1 MLKKK
6 KNNKGFTLIELL
18 VVIAIIG
25 ILAVVAVPSLF
36 KNINKAK
43 ASDAVSYINAVKTSA
58 ISEYA
63 STQPT
68 VPNPEEVLK
77 SVEGTPDCIAEKDG
91 KPLVTIGENAGK
103 DKLTLNVTLSSADI
117 ASAVKKQLG
126 SAATLGSDKT
136 TVTVDVANLETT
148 N

>member
-43 ASDAVSYINAVKTSA
+43 ASDAVAYINAVKTSA

-68 VPNPEEVLK
+68 VPTTAEVIK
-77 SVEGTPDCIAEKDG
+77 SVEGTPDSITVNTTAG
-91 KPLVTIGENAGK
+91 QENPAIVKSG
-103 DKLTLNVTLSSADI
+103 DKLVLNVKLNSKDI
-117 ASAVKKQLG
+117 ASAVTKQLG
-126 SAATLGSDKT
+126 SAAKLGDDET
-136 TVTVDVANLETT
+136 TVTVDIANLEATK
-148 N
+148 

>member
-36 KNINKAK
+36 KIINKAK

-63 STQPT
+63 STQPN
-68 VPNPEEVLK
+68 VPTTEEVLK
-77 SVEGTPDCIAEKDG
+77 SVEGIPDCIADG
-91 KPLVTIGENAGK
+91 GSSTEIKQDGSKIV
-103 DKLTLNVTLSSADI
+103 LNVTLKSADV
-117 ASAVKKQLG
+117 ADAVKKQLG
-126 SAATLGSDKT
+126 NNVATVSGN
-136 TVTVDVANLETT
+136 TVTVDIANIDGTT
-148 N
+148 GK